1 MELAVK
7 MALEH
12 VFLSHSL
19 HHCRSNLLM
28 SELHD
33 RLHQWHINTTSVWT
47 APLTSHMTEL
57 KACKLNLVASNYTV
71 P

>member
-12 VFLSHSL
+12 VISQSSPLS
-19 HHCRSNLLM
+19 CSNLLM
-28 SELHD
+28 TELYN
-33 RLHQWHINTTSVWT
+33 RLHQWHINTTSV
-47 APLTSHMTEL
+47 LTSHLNEL

>member
-12 VFLSHSL
+12 VISQSL
-19 HHCRSNLLM
+19 PLPCSNLLM
-28 SELHD
+28 TALHN
-33 RLHQWHINTTSVWT
+33 RLHQWHINTTSVQT
-47 APLTSHMTEL
+47 SPLTSQLTEL
-57 KACKLNLVASNYTV
+57 KSCKLNLVASNYTV